1 MRNHEATTW
10 TRKAAA
16 TSAGAAMLAAL
27 LLMAAGCASHRD
39 TEAAGSGDPEADQRA
54 NQRVGGVGDSGN
66 KAQERTL
73 YDRIG
78 GASTISALVDD
89 MVARSIA
96 DPRVNFER
104 QNITQGILGQKR
116 PAWQPSAENVQAL
129 KQHMTEFL
137 TLAAGGPAQY
147 TGRDMRDVHKGMKIT
162 NSEFDAMVGDVK
174 ASMDRL
180 GIATRE
186 KRDLL
191 AIIET
196 TRKQI
201 VEK

>member
-1 MRNHEATTW
+1 MSW
-10 TRKAAA
+10 QG
-16 TSAGAAMLAAL
+16 TSASWVRGAGATLAA
-27 LLMAAGCASHRD
+27 LLMAAGCASRSSESQGA
-39 TEAAGSGDPEADQRA
+39 TSGDPEADQRA
-54 NQRVGGVGDSGN
+54 DQRVGVKDGSAPGGA
-66 KAQERTL
+66 KARERTL
-73 YDRIG
+73 YERIG
-78 GASTISALVDD
+78 GGQGIAAIVDD
-89 MVARSIA
+89 MVTRSIA

-104 QNITQGILGQKR
+104 RDVRTNFLGRKYKAWDPSPQNV
-116 PAWQPSAENVQAL
+116 EVL

-147 TGRDMRDVHKGMKIT
+147 TGREVGEVHHGMRIT
-162 NSEFDAMVGDVK
+162 NSEFDVMVGDIK